1 MENMEEIR
9 AAYYQINLAWMKIY
23 AMIDPKI
30 PIYTVRWNHHTWTF
44 TDEKE
49 AWLFANYWGLL

>member
-23 AMIDPKI
+23 AMIGPKI
-30 PIYTVRWNHHTWTF
+30 PIYTVQWNHRKWTF

-49 AWLFANYWGLL
+49 AWLFAHYWKLL